1 MTNNRNLTDLQ
12 KLVEGFVSERK
23 WQKFHTAKNLS
34 MSIAIEAAEL
44 MEHFLWDEGV
54 DSAETFAAK
63 RDIICKEIADIMI
76 GCLALCNRFDVDPAE
91 IIINKVAE
99 IKAKYPVDKFAA
111 SKAKYNT

>member
-1 MTNNRNLTDLQ
+1 MTNNGNLAELQ
-12 KLVEGFVSERK
+12 KLVEVFVSERK

-44 MEHFLWDEGV
+44 MEHFLWDEGP
-54 DSAETFAAK
+54 DSAETFAK
-63 RDIICKEIADIMI
+63 NKEIICKEIADIMI
-76 GCLALCNRFDVDPAE
+76 GCLALCNRFDVDTAE

-99 IKAKYPVDKFAA
+99 IKAKYPVDRFAE

>member
-1 MTNNRNLTDLQ
+1 MSKNHNLADLQ
-12 KLVEGFVSERK
+12 KLVEQFVSERK

-44 MEHFLWDEGV
+44 MEHFLWDEGH
-54 DSAETFAAK
+54 DSAETFASK
-63 RDIICKEIADIMI
+63 REIICKEIADVMI

-91 IIINKVAE
+91 IITNKVAE
-99 IKAKYPVDKFAA
+99 IKAKYPVDKFAE